1 MVNHSWD
8 LNDHYTE
15 HCGDR
20 LAIAIIGGEYDFA
33 KWLLKHGHDSTP
45 RGGIHGPE
53 PITETVCGE
62 TDSIEMLKLLL
73 AYGISLEESGVGTA
87 AADGGNLE
95 ALRLLLD
102 HGIDLEDRCMIG
114 YPFDDDR
121 DEPEESCDTALYR
134 ACRQGHFECVELLLG
149 RGADLKTKDD
159 RGTSCVNI
167 AKKRGHQEVVELL
180 EKRGVTE

>member
-1 MVNHSWD
+1 MTSSTLPDAALSAVESGDLTQLQDRYRPGMSLGEIATKAAQFRQPQVLEWCYTQGWTYPAESFNSNFFIYAASGASSAIFQVMVDHSWA

-62 TDSIEMLKLLL
+62 TGSIEMLKLLL
-73 AYGISLEESGVGTA
+73 AYGISL
-87 AADGGNLE
+87 
-95 ALRLLLD
+95 
-102 HGIDLEDRCMIG
+102 
-114 YPFDDDR
+114 
-121 DEPEESCDTALYR
+121 
-134 ACRQGHFECVELLLG
+134 
-149 RGADLKTKDD
+149 
-159 RGTSCVNI
+159 
-167 AKKRGHQEVVELL
+167 
-180 EKRGVTE
+180 